1 MKYFL
6 AGIIALLALA
16 SVNAARAADMSL
28 KAPPPAPTPASSWTG
43 FYLGGQ
49 LGYDY
54 SRSPST
60 YTLDPANPFLAGLFV
75 PAVTTGTLASS
86 TSQSSG
92 GFLGGV
98 TAGYNIQT
106 GIVVWGVEADFDGV
120 GNQHTSSVAPTPAL
134 AFPTLTTRTNTQTDW
149 LATVRGR
156 LGVTVFPDTL
166 IFGTGGLAVG
176 RIAEST
182 SIIPSGAGSTCATDL
197 FCSIGS
203 ATSVRSGWTAG
214 GGIEHMFAAHLTAK
228 IEYLYY
234 NLGSMNYIATEQ
246 APFTGLVGAPDVD
259 VHTSLT
265 AQMVRAGI
273 NYKF

>member
-16 SVNAARAADMSL
+16 SVNAARAADMPL
-28 KAPPPAPTPASSWTG
+28 KAPPPASTPASSWTG

-86 TSQSSG
+86 TSQSGG

-149 LATVRGR
+149 LATVREPSRRDRVSGYADFWDWR
-156 LGVTVFPDTL
+156 
-166 IFGTGGLAVG
+166 VG
-176 RIAEST
+176 RWAHCRI
-182 SIIPSGAGSTCATDL
+182 D
-197 FCSIGS
+197 FHY
-203 ATSVRSGWTAG
+203 SVG
-214 GGIEHMFAAHLTAK
+214 GG
-228 IEYLYY
+228 
-234 NLGSMNYIATEQ
+234 
-246 APFTGLVGAPDVD
+246 VD
-259 VHTSLT
+259 VCDRPLLLDWLGHECAIGLDRRRRYRAHVRGTSDGEDRVSVL
-265 AQMVRAGI
+265 QSRQYELRRYRAGTI
-273 NYKF
+273 YGVSGCPQR